1 MHKLLKYFVL
11 FVFLFH
17 SAWVLPLVGEL
28 EGVAG
33 SVRAQNDPTA
43 TIKALEP
50 VIYKYHGQ
58 LRMDSIKLVQDIAK
72 RYSKNPTVLLAI
84 ANMFYNAQDSAAA
97 HRFEDK
103 VLKYDPK
110 YVTAYILR
118 GNACMHIYQDTLAA
132 KQWYQKAISVDPND
146 PAGYQAMFN
155 YHVRQKNYS
164 DSTYA
169 FAYAKQLIE
178 NANTDKGKMAAVDI
192 IGRMNGD
199 KEQSTALLSSMQMD
213 GMNEAD
219 LSRYAFQLSANRMY
233 DRCQEAVNKGIAEY
247 PDNYYFY
254 RVGMYNYA
262 NQSNYE
268 EAEKMGKKLFD
279 MLPAD
284 SLSTEDYRIYSYCFT
299 ARGENDEAV
308 DLLWKAIDT
317 TNPSWDAAKQIKARL
332 EDIYKDSAQE
342 YINKGKYEQAG
353 NLLTHAI
360 DLFFDHKDE
369 YRAVHCYTTLA
380 SMYAQTWAEEL
391 NGTEKLEPY
400 NKAMAMYKDMFER
413 CEDEDYKTSAL
424 YRQFVMSYLIN
435 QLDPSVSVENYVE
448 ALADRIFSHSTL
460 GYYDANLTKALNV
473 LSVKN
478 PSRTLTLARQF
489 RNKYPNLNDN
499 ELDALIDKLSTKK

>member
-1 MHKLLKYFVL
+1 MKHLISLIF
-11 FVFLFH
+11 FL
-17 SAWVLPLVGEL
+17 ALPSL
-28 EGVAG
+28 A
-33 SVRAQNDPTA
+33 SAQNDPMA
-43 TIKALEP
+43 TVKALEP

-58 LRMDSIKLVQDIAK
+58 LRMDSTKLVQDIAK
-72 RYSKNPTVLLAI
+72 RYSKNPTVLLSI
-84 ANMFYNAQDSAAA
+84 ARMFYYAQDSAAA

-103 VLKYDPK
+103 VLKHDPK
-110 YVTAYILR
+110 YALAYISR
-118 GNACMHIYQDTLAA
+118 GDACMHIYQDTLAA
-132 KQWYQKAISVDPND
+132 KHWYQKAISADPND

-169 FAYAKQLIE
+169 FAYARQLIE
-178 NANTDKGKMAAVDI
+178 NVNSDKGKMAAVDI

-199 KEQSTALLSSMQMD
+199 KEQSVALLSSMQMD
-213 GMNEAD
+213 GMNEGD
-219 LSRYAFQLSANRMY
+219 LSRYAFQLSANRMF
-233 DRCQEAVNKGIAEY
+233 DRCQEAVEKGIAEY

-268 EAEKMGKKLFD
+268 EAEKMGQKLFT

-299 ARGENDEAV
+299 ARGENDDAV
-308 DLLWKAIDT
+308 DLLWKAIDL
-317 TNPSWDAAKQIKARL
+317 TNPSWDAAKQIKGRL
-332 EDIYKDSAQE
+332 EDIYKDSADE
-342 YINKGKYEQAG
+342 YIKKGKYEQAA
-353 NLLTHAI
+353 NLLNHAI

-424 YRQFVMSYLIN
+424 YRQFVMSYFIN
-435 QLDPSVSVENYVE
+435 QLDPSVSVETYVE
-448 ALADRIFSHSTL
+448 ALADRVFSHSKL
-460 GYYDANLTKALNV
+460 GYYDGNLTKALNV

-478 PSRTLTLARQF
+478 ASRALTLARQF
-489 RNKYPNLNDN
+489 RNKYPNLTDN